1 MNFVFHLIYKFI
13 KLESFN
19 TTIVIVT
26 CLLLN
31 IVQTNIISSVTANI
45 INTIKSPDKSNI
57 FWLLNLFI
65 FVSITYLVL
74 YYIFKTFQNKLL
86 TKLFQWIKNEMVRLV
101 LINNNEEFNG
111 DINFV
116 NLITPITRIASISFM
131 VINDLIT
138 YVLPI
143 FLFLTV
149 IICYFFY
156 NDPLIG
162 ALFLVGNTVIFFYL
176 SMVWNEIMKKNEDYE
191 KSAADNENYILE
203 VLNNMDKIV
212 YRGQT
217 EEEIKNL
224 NKLSDSTIKN
234 AYSFYS
240 MTNNNTMF
248 MNLIVYFIIFI
259 FLYYNINKV
268 INKKLPVVTFITY
281 FTIILLYREKMASII
296 QQIQDFGEFFG
307 RINGVVSSFD
317 DINHS
322 IDTNYGNHNIDFNT
336 IVFENVSFKYPKGK
350 QNIFTDLNMS
360 IDLNEKIIGV
370 TGSSGRGKS
379 TFMKLVLRMYNKY
392 TGNIYID
399 GVNVKDMDPDY
410 IRQNITYVN
419 QNSKLFDKIVFE
431 NMMYGCSDDE
441 TCKKNLDYI
450 LKKYKKI
457 NELFKNIDIYNK
469 KAGSLGENLSGGQ
482 RQVVNIIGGLINP
495 SKILLLDEP
504 TNALD
509 KDLKNDILELISDF
523 KQHKKC
529 IMIITHD
536 KDVHSLFDQHIEM

>member
-1 MNFVFHLIYKFI
+1 
-13 KLESFN
+13 
-19 TTIVIVT
+19 
-26 CLLLN
+26 
-31 IVQTNIISSVTANI
+31 
-45 INTIKSPDKSNI
+45 
-57 FWLLNLFI
+57 
-65 FVSITYLVL
+65 
-74 YYIFKTFQNKLL
+74 
-86 TKLFQWIKNEMVRLV
+86 MVRLV

-143 FLFLTV
+143 LLFLTV

-162 ALFLVGNTVIFFYL
+162 CLFLVGNGLIFFYL

-224 NKLSDSTIKN
+224 NNLSDNTIKN

-248 MNLIVYFIIFI
+248 MNLIVYFIIFT
-259 FLYYNINKV
+259 FLYYNIHKV
-268 INKKLPVVTFITY
+268 LNKKLSVVVFITY

-307 RINGVVSSFD
+307 RINGVISSFD
-317 DINHS
+317 DIKHS
-322 IDTNYGNHNIDFNT
+322 IDTNYGNHNVEFNT
-336 IVFENVSFKYPKGK
+336 IVFENVTFKYPKGK
-350 QNIFTDLNMS
+350 QNIFTNLNLT
-360 IDLNEKIIGV
+360 IHLNDKIIGV

-399 GVNVKDMDPDY
+399 GVNVKDLDPDY

-431 NMMYGCSDDE
+431 NMMYGCNHDE
-441 TCKKNLDYI
+441 TCKKNLEYI
-450 LKKYKKI
+450 LNNYKKI
-457 NELFKNIDIYNK
+457 NELFQNIDIYNK

-509 KDLKNDILELISDF
+509 KDLKTDILELIADF

-536 KDVHSLFDQHIEM
+536 KDVHGLFDQHIQM

>member
-13 KLESFN
+13 KIESFN
-19 TTIVIVT
+19 TTIVIVA

-31 IVQTNIISSVTANI
+31 IVQTNVISSVTANI

-111 DINFV
+111 DMNFV

-317 DINHS
+317 DIKHN
-322 IDTNYGNHNIDFNT
+322 IDTNYGNHNIEFNT

-360 IDLNEKIIGV
+360 IDLNEKVIGV

-379 TFMKLVLRMYNKY
+379 TFMKLVLKMYNKY

-399 GVNVKDMDPDY
+399 GVNVKDIDPDY

-441 TCKKNLDYI
+441 TCKNNLDYI

-509 KDLKNDILELISDF
+509 KDLKNDILALIADF